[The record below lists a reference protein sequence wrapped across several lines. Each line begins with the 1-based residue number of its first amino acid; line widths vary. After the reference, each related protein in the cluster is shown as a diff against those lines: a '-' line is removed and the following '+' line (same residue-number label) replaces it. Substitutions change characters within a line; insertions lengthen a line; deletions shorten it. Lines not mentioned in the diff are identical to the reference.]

1 MPRRRAR
8 PCNRM
13 SLESLH
19 TMTNW
24 ESVEGNLATPSGFR
38 AAATAAGIKKRAHAL
53 DLALIVSD
61 APVTSAAGLFT
72 TNRVAAAPVVLSRR
86 NLSESRG
93 RARAI
98 VVNSGNANACTGR
111 DGLRAAQE
119 TTRAAAK
126 LLGFLPRE
134 VLVASTGVIGVPLKP
149 DPILRHL
156 PALKQTLS
164 AESAGAVANAIMTTD
179 TFAKSC

>member
-1 MPRRRAR
+1 
-8 PCNRM
+8 M

-38 AAATAAGIKKRAHAL
+38 AAATAAGIKKKADAL

-93 RARAI
+93 RARAAG
-98 VVNSGNANACTGR
+98 SG
-111 DGLRAAQE
+111 
-119 TTRAAAK
+119 
-126 LLGFLPRE
+126 
-134 VLVASTGVIGVPLKP
+134 PL
-149 DPILRHL
+149 
-156 PALKQTLS
+156 
-164 AESAGAVANAIMTTD
+164 
-179 TFAKSC
+179 